1 MWCRRWLPMPPAA
14 RGTAA
19 CRRTGRNPLRWR
31 WTMARLSPRGTAL
44 LVAGLMAASMTPAIA
59 AVPAVAG
66 QPGPCKTSALAPSW
80 APGGS
85 AKPEGVPGE
94 QVTAVVALKNTGSH
108 ACALRGYPEVT
119 LKMGTETEG
128 VQTETLRD
136 QTSVRPKPLTLAPG
150 ASAHFTLTFLSSKV
164 SEDNVIVPGVAE
176 ITPPNGKT
184 SKELKWRWGPVT
196 RQEAATHPGNFVSPV
211 TK

>member
-1 MWCRRWLPMPPAA
+1 
-14 RGTAA
+14 
-19 CRRTGRNPLRWR
+19 
-31 WTMARLSPRGTAL
+31 MARLFPRRAAL
-44 LVAGLMAASMTPAIA
+44 LVAGLMAASTA
-59 AVPAVAG
+59 PAVAVSPDVTG
-66 QPGPCKTSALAPSW
+66 RPAPCKDSALAPSW

-128 VQTETLRD
+128 VQTETFRD
-136 QTSVRPKPLTLAPG
+136 QTSVRPKPVTLAPG
-150 ASAHFTLTFLSSKV
+150 ASARFTLTFLSSKV
-164 SEDNVIVPGVAE
+164 SEDDVIVPGVAE
-176 ITPPNGKT
+176 ITVPAGK
-184 SKELKWRWGPVT
+184 SPKELKWRWGPVM
-196 RQEAATHPGNFVSPV
+196 RQEAATHSGNFVSPV